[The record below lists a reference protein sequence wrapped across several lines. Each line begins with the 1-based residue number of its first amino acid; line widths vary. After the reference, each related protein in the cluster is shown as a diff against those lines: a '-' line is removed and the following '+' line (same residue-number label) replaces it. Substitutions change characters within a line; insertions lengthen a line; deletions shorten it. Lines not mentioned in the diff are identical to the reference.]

1 MKTVEVCYTD
11 GPLMHHIRKLSSGNV
26 IVMTL
31 SGKLTHADYS
41 EIVPFLAK
49 FIKKYKKI
57 RLLIEL
63 DNFEGW
69 AASATLD
76 DIVFIFRYGSN
87 IERIAFLVHAKQDQL
102 VLLLDRPFGRALGE
116 NVKYF
121 HHSFQEEAW
130 EWITNGAIAVSDK
143 TFPTEDNVKHDDDV
157 G

>member
-1 MKTVEVCYTD
+1 
-11 GPLMHHIRKLSSGNV
+11 MHHIRKLSSGNV

-76 DIVFIFRYGSN
+76 DIVFIFRYGFH

-102 VLLLDRPFGRALGE
+102 VVLLDRPFGRALGE

-121 HHSFQEEAW
+121 HYKFREDAW
-130 EWITNGAIAVSDK
+130 LWITDGALAVVDK
-143 TFPTEDNVKHDDDV
+143 IFPINPDEIPKNVDD
-157 G
+157 

>member
-1 MKTVEVCYTD
+1 
-11 GPLMHHIRKLSSGNV
+11 MHHIRKLSSGNV
-26 IVMTL
+26 ILMTL
-31 SGKLTHADYS
+31 SGKLTHADYV

-76 DIVFIFRYGSN
+76 DIVFIFRYGFH

-102 VLLLDRPFGRALGE
+102 VILLDRPFGRALGE

-121 HHSFQEEAW
+121 HYSFREDAW
-130 EWITNGAIAVSDK
+130 TWIIDGAIAVSEK
-143 TFPTEDNVKHDDDV
+143 SFPKE
-157 G
+157 

>member
-1 MKTVEVCYTD
+1 
-11 GPLMHHIRKLSSGNV
+11 MHNIRKLSSGNV

-31 SGKLTHADYS
+31 SGKLTHADYG

-76 DIVFIFRYGSN
+76 DIVFVFRYGFH

-102 VLLLDRPFGRALGE
+102 AVLLDRPFGRALGK
-116 NVKYF
+116 NIKYF
-121 HHSFQEEAW
+121 HHSFCEDAW
-130 EWITNGAIAVSDK
+130 AWICDGAIAVVDK
-143 TFPTEDNVKHDDDV
+143 IFPQHDVADA
-157 G
+157 